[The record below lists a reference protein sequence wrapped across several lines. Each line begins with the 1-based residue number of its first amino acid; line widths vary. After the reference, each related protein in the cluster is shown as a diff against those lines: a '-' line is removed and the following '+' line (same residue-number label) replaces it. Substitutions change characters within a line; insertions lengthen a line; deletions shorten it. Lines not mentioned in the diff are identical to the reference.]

1 MTSNLGT
8 YTEHLTRSQDLHVLV
23 FLIAYLT
30 MSYGMPRI
38 LNLRLHNNLYF
49 LVFYP
54 NTEPTLLDFKL
65 EGQEMKSKYVN
76 NWVSGN
82 KIHANVTCFKFIRDS
97 NIRQ

>member
-1 MTSNLGT
+1 M
-8 YTEHLTRSQDLHVLV
+8 VV
-23 FLIAYLT
+23 FFIAYLT

-38 LNLRLHNNLYF
+38 LNLRLHKNLYF

-76 NWVSGN
+76 NWEQNSCKRHMLQV
-82 KIHANVTCFKFIRDS
+82 HT
-97 NIRQ
+97 

>member
-1 MTSNLGT
+1 M
-8 YTEHLTRSQDLHVLV
+8 LV

-38 LNLRLHNNLYF
+38 LNLRLHKNLYF

-65 EGQEMKSKYVN
+65 EGQEMKSKYVT
-76 NWVSGN
+76 GN